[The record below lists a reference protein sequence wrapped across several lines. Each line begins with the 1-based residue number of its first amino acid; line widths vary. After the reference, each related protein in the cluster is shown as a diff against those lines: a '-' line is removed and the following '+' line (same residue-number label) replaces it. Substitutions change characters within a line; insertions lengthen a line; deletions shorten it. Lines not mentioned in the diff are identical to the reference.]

1 MSKSLLP
8 LLSFVNTGKQ
18 KKESC
23 FSDFFIQTL
32 GESVVGWNGLL
43 WRGKWLEKKKEKNP
57 DKMEKWILLGW
68 DGVKVIEYFVLS
80 LSYSY

>member
-23 FSDFFIQTL
+23 FSDFLSKLWESQWSVEMVCYEGVNGWEKRKKKTQIRWRNEYYL
-32 GESVVGWNGLL
+32 GETEL
-43 WRGKWLEKKKEKNP
+43 K
-57 DKMEKWILLGW
+57 
-68 DGVKVIEYFVLS
+68 
-80 LSYSY
+80 